1 MRTAPLVVLSLAL
14 AACGGSAN
22 PPANPLD
29 PNAPTWHADVAPIV
43 SRSCAGCHVEGA
55 IGGFPLNTFDDART
69 IANPILDSVQSRRM
83 PPWGADNDCNTY
95 ENNRALT
102 QDEVDTIVA
111 WVDGGAQ
118 EGDPADSPGP
128 VAPLTP
134 PTLDRVDLSLSL
146 AEPYTPQASPDDYR
160 CFLMEWPYEER
171 VWVTG
176 YEVVPDNAAIVHHV
190 IPFLIDPDDAEEY
203 RALDAAD
210 PAPGYPCYGGPG
222 GDIETLI
229 NTRWLGSWAP
239 GGGART
245 MPEGYGVRVK
255 PGSLIAVQL
264 HYYSL
269 TTPGPDQTQVNL
281 RVSETELGW
290 ADVQPWTEVAWVLGL
305 GMEIPAKTDD
315 VTHVFE
321 YTEEDSPFTLHDLAL
336 HMHTMGQSGE
346 MRVIRQNGDEE
357 CLVSVPRWDFNWQ
370 TAYALAE
377 PVTVNPGD
385 TVRLTCTWD
394 NPTDDDAAWGEG
406 TGDEMCL
413 GITLLTSD
421 D

>member
-1 MRTAPLVVLSLAL
+1 
-14 AACGGSAN
+14 
-22 PPANPLD
+22 
-29 PNAPTWHADVAPIV
+29 
-43 SRSCAGCHVEGA
+43 
-55 IGGFPLNTFDDART
+55 
-69 IANPILDSVQSRRM
+69 
-83 PPWGADNDCNTY
+83 
-95 ENNRALT
+95 
-102 QDEVDTIVA
+102 
-111 WVDGGAQ
+111 
-118 EGDPADSPGP
+118 
-128 VAPLTP
+128 
-134 PTLDRVDLSLSL
+134 
-146 AEPYTPQASPDDYR
+146 
-160 CFLMEWPYEER
+160 LMEWPYEDR

-176 YEVVPDNAAIVHHV
+176 YEVVPGDAATVHHV
-190 IPFLIDPDDAEEY
+190 IPFLIDPDDAEVY

-245 MPEGYGVRVK
+245 LPEGYGVRVK
-255 PGSLIAVQL
+255 PGSLVAVQL

-269 TTPGPDQTQVNL
+269 TPPGPDQTQVNL

-305 GMEIPAKTDD
+305 GMDIPANTDG

-321 YTEEDSPFTLHDLAL
+321 YTEEDSSFTLHDVGL
-336 HMHTMGQSGE
+336 HMHTMGRSAQMSVLRASGE
-346 MRVIRQNGDEE
+346 EVCLARVPQ
-357 CLVSVPRWDFNWQ
+357 WDFNWQ
-370 TAYALAE
+370 TAYSLAE

-385 TVRLTCTWD
+385 TVRLSCTWD
-394 NPTDDDAAWGEG
+394 NPTDEDAAWGEG

-413 GITLLTSD
+413 GITLLISD